1 MNDGYVVIAEF
12 AMGPEVR
19 QRFLEL
25 IARNAAAS
33 VRDEPGCRRF
43 DVLVPEQDGP
53 IVLYE
58 IYESPAAFAAHLA
71 TPHFAAFRDA
81 TQGLIGTQVVRRF
94 VLHEN
99 VKPPR

>member
-12 AMGPEVR
+12 AMRAEAR
-19 QRFLEL
+19 QHFLNL

-58 IYESPAAFAAHLA
+58 IYESPAAFVAHLA
-71 TPHFAAFRDA
+71 TPHYAAFRDA
-81 TQGLIGTQVVRRF
+81 TQGLTDTQVVRRF
-94 VLHEN
+94 ALHEN